1 MEDWNIRL
9 SKFKLR
15 QKMELLWM
23 HCYSSPGK
31 RFAFNNKSYIKN
43 FHECWSVFSKRYTF
57 SASEGFFG
65 VFNPFLGIT
74 VLSKSDRVEFLN
86 FFYIYLLHTILQ
98 ILAKDTCNYGA
109 QWDHW
114 PVDMI
119 RLLQFSLTEF
129 SSSLMMAI
137 KQ

>member
-1 MEDWNIRL
+1 
-9 SKFKLR
+9 
-15 QKMELLWM
+15 MELLWM

-98 ILAKDTCNYGA
+98 ILAKDTVHRGHLYSVTPSQLNLGKSVSTILNGPA
-109 QWDHW
+109 AKLTNTIQFFDF
-114 PVDMI
+114 VVM
-119 RLLQFSLTEF
+119 LLSW
-129 SSSLMMAI
+129 SD
-137 KQ
+137 